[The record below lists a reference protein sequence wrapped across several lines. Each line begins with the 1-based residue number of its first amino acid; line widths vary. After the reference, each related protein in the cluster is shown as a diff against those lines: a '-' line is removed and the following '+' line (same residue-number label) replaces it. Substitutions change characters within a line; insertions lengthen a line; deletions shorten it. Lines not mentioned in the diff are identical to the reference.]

1 TTANPSPPCA
11 TATALSTQL
20 LFLSSVS
27 FENIAGRASS
37 ELLLT
42 SFGLPIFYTFDP
54 HSLNSSLIELHTFP
68 TQARSPASQS
78 TAPAVFVVIAST
90 VNATTRHM
98 VPGSVVLWSVDFSG
112 HTLTPTVLARL
123 PTSEGPNG
131 LTTMPGHPDILLA
144 ADSYSGSIWQVNVRT
159 GRTRMAIAD
168 DVMLPCAPAP
178 AVGINGIH
186 AHDNEYVCLTS
197 SQKGVF
203 GRVPFRVDG
212 EGNVSASH
220 PVEALAN
227 IQSTNAQQLPDDFV
241 FDCEGRAWV

>member
-1 TTANPSPPCA
+1 
-11 TATALSTQL
+11 
-20 LFLSSVS
+20 
-27 FENIAGRASS
+27 
-37 ELLLT
+37 
-42 SFGLPIFYTFDP
+42 
-54 HSLNSSLIELHTFP
+54 
-68 TQARSPASQS
+68 
-78 TAPAVFVVIAST
+78 
-90 VNATTRHM
+90 M
-98 VPGSVVLWSVDFSG
+98 VPGSVVLWSVDFSA

-144 ADSYSGSIWQVNVRT
+144 VDSYSGSIWQVNVRM

-168 DVMLPCAPAP
+168 DVMLPRAPAP

-186 AHDNEYVCLTS
+186 AYDNEYVCLTS

-220 PVEALAN
+220 PVEALAS

-241 FDCEGRAWV
+241 FDCESCAWVTVHPGALALSGPPAMGNGSWTQATVMGNAAGSDAEIVAGERGVWTGKC